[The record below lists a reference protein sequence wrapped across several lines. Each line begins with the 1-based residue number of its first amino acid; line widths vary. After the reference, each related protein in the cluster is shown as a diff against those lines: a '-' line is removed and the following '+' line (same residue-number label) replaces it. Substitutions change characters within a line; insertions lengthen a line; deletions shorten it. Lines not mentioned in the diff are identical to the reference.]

1 MKRILMLLLALT
13 FVSTALLSAGCP
25 AGDDDDSAADDD
37 SADDDD
43 SAM

>member
-25 AGDDDDSAADDD
+25 TGDDDDSAGDG
-37 SADDDD
+37 DD